1 MVINLSTFM
10 RYSLMHSE
18 KEMVSFAREL
28 DNIKLYL
35 SIEKVRF
42 GRKLN
47 AEFEIDPVCLEAE
60 IPNMILQPLFENA
73 IKYGVY
79 ETTDQ
84 VIIKTTCTCEGNA
97 IKISILNDYDASSIK
112 RKGEG
117 IGLRNIRKRME
128 IIYNQPDLIKITDR
142 KTCFEVQLVIPQKTS
157 SVMSEKLQ
165 TIIIED
171 EELARNLL
179 RSYLKDHPDIE
190 IIGECENG
198 FDGVKAINDK
208 KPDLVFLDI
217 QMPKITGF
225 EMIELLDFKPQ
236 IIFTTAYDQYALK
249 AFELNAIDYLLKPF
263 SKERLLN
270 AVEKVK
276 HRIQNEEDN
285 SEKLEELTNLRPG
298 EDFIDR
304 VVVKDRHKIHIITVD
319 QIRYIESLDDY
330 VMIYTYDGRHMKQK
344 TMKYF
349 ENNLDPKDF
358 IRIHRSYIVQV
369 DNIAEIQQYEKE
381 SYIVIL
387 KDKDKTKLKVSK
399 TGYKKIKEVLHF

>member
-1 MVINLSTFM
+1 
-10 RYSLMHSE
+10 
-18 KEMVSFAREL
+18 
-28 DNIKLYL
+28 
-35 SIEKVRF
+35 
-42 GRKLN
+42 
-47 AEFEIDPVCLEAE
+47 
-60 IPNMILQPLFENA
+60 
-73 IKYGVY
+73 
-79 ETTDQ
+79 
-84 VIIKTTCTCEGNA
+84 
-97 IKISILNDYDASSIK
+97 
-112 RKGEG
+112 
-117 IGLRNIRKRME
+117 
-128 IIYNQPDLIKITDR
+128 
-142 KTCFEVQLVIPQKTS
+142 
-157 SVMSEKLQ
+157 MSEKLQ
-165 TIIIED
+165 TLIIED

-179 RSYLKDHPDIE
+179 RSYLKDHPDVE

-198 FDGVKAINDK
+198 FDGVKTINDK

-249 AFELNAIDYLLKPF
+249 AFELNAVDYLLKPF
-263 SKERLLN
+263 SKDRML
-270 AVEKVK
+270 AAIEKVK
-276 HRIQNEEDN
+276 HRIQNAEESDQ
-285 SEKLEELTNLRPG
+285 KLEELTNFRVG

-330 VMIYTYDGRHMKQK
+330 VMIYTHDGRHMKQK

-349 ENNLDPKDF
+349 ETNLDPNNF

-369 DNIAEIQQYEKE
+369 ENIAEIQQYEKE

-399 TGYKKIKEVLHF
+399 SGYKKIKEVLHF

>member
-1 MVINLSTFM
+1 
-10 RYSLMHSE
+10 
-18 KEMVSFAREL
+18 
-28 DNIKLYL
+28 
-35 SIEKVRF
+35 
-42 GRKLN
+42 
-47 AEFEIDPVCLEAE
+47 
-60 IPNMILQPLFENA
+60 
-73 IKYGVY
+73 
-79 ETTDQ
+79 
-84 VIIKTTCTCEGNA
+84 
-97 IKISILNDYDASSIK
+97 
-112 RKGEG
+112 
-117 IGLRNIRKRME
+117 
-128 IIYNQPDLIKITDR
+128 
-142 KTCFEVQLVIPQKTS
+142 
-157 SVMSEKLQ
+157 MSEKLK

-190 IIGECENG
+190 LIGDCENG

-249 AFELNAIDYLLKPF
+249 AFELNAVDYLLKPF
-263 SKERLLN
+263 SKDRMI
-270 AVEKVK
+270 AAIDKVK
-276 HRIQNEEDN
+276 HRIQNEEKID
-285 SEKLEELTNLRPG
+285 EKLEELSNFRPG
-298 EDFIDR
+298 EEFIDR
-304 VVVKDRHKIHIITVD
+304 IVVKDRSKIHIITVD

-330 VMIYTYDGRHMKQK
+330 VMIYTHDGRHIKQK
-344 TMKYF
+344 TMKFF
-349 ENNLDPKDF
+349 ETNLDPKNF

-387 KDKDKTKLKVSK
+387 KDAAKTKLKVSK